1 MFSWI
6 FYGLLFYFLFKLV
19 VDFIFPI
26 VMTTRKVK
34 QQFNSMKQ
42 KTEDQQQQSGSF
54 NPRNSSSTQHKKV
67 ASKDDYIDFEEIKN

>member
-1 MFSWI
+1 MFAWI

-19 VDFIFPI
+19 VDIIFPL

-42 KTEDQQQQSGSF
+42 NAENQRNASSNNTPKASAHQQ
-54 NPRNSSSTQHKKV
+54 KK
-67 ASKDDYIDFEEIKN
+67 SPPKDDYIDFEEIKN

>member
-19 VDFIFPI
+19 VDLIFPI
-26 VMTTRKVK
+26 VMTSRKVK

-42 KTEDQQQQSGSF
+42 KAEAQQQNGSGF
-54 NPRNSSSTQHKKV
+54 NQGYPSKNQPKK
-67 ASKDDYIDFEEIKN
+67 APSKDDYIDFEEIKS